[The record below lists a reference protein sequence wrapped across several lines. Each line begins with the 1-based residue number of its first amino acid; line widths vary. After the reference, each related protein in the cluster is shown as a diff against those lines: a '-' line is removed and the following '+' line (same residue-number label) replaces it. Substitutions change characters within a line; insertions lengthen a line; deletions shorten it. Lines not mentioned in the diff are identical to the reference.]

1 MESNFQWAS
10 MVTRRPGNRQIRYC
24 FDMNESEVKQIIDF
38 WFSSRVK
45 PLRFNST
52 AEFDQEIRER
62 YLQLWQRGLMGEL
75 DHWKKTK
82 EGCLALVILLDQFP
96 LHMFRDQADAFA
108 TEQRSRD
115 VALHAIDAGF
125 DKEMPGPWRAFLYL
139 PFMHSESLVDQD
151 RSVALY
157 ESAGLQ
163 ENLKWANHH
172 RELIR
177 RFGRF
182 PHRNNILGRESSADE
197 LAYLESDKAFTG

>member
-1 MESNFQWAS
+1 
-10 MVTRRPGNRQIRYC
+10 
-24 FDMNESEVKQIIDF
+24 MNEAEINQIIDF
-38 WFSSRVK
+38 WFSDRVE

-52 AEFDQEIRER
+52 VEFDQEIREHYQQHWLSGR
-62 YLQLWQRGLMGEL
+62 KGEL
-75 DHWKKTK
+75 DHWKNTK

-108 TEQRSRD
+108 TEQQSRD
-115 VALHAIDAGF
+115 VTEHAIDAGF
-125 DKEMPGPWRAFLYL
+125 DNEMTAAWRAFLYL

-163 ENLKWANHH
+163 ENLKWAKHH

-182 PHRNNILGRESSADE
+182 PHRNEILDRESTADE
-197 LAYLESDKAFTG
+197 LVYLKIGKGIHRLGYLCPRLVFNVPWSS

>member
-1 MESNFQWAS
+1 
-10 MVTRRPGNRQIRYC
+10 
-24 FDMNESEVKQIIDF
+24 MNETEIEQIIDF
-38 WFSSRVK
+38 WFSEQVK

-52 AEFDQEIRER
+52 EEFDQEISKR
-62 YLQLWQRGLMGEL
+62 YRQLWLEGRNGGL

-108 TEQRSRD
+108 TEQQSRE
-115 VALHAIDAGF
+115 VAEHAIDTGF
-125 DKEMPGPWRAFLYL
+125 DKQMPGPWQAFLYL
-139 PFMHSESLVDQD
+139 PFMHSESLVDQE

-157 ESAGLQ
+157 ESAGLG
-163 ENLKWANHH
+163 ENLKWAKHH

-182 PHRNNILGRESSADE
+182 PHRNKILNRESSADE
-197 LAYLESDKAFTG
+197 LAYLESGKAFTG